1 MSCSNLSVSNKV
13 SLLNL
18 SGTNATFTSL
28 TAPNVQ
34 PTLTAGTGIT
44 IVGTTI
50 SSTATLTA
58 GLNISILNGVVK
70 TNASVNLS
78 NLNSSRGFIYA
89 LVTDNIESKAEFT
102 EFITALEGEIA
113 FLNCDTSLTTP
124 KINVSNLS
132 GTNATFT
139 SLTAPN
145 VQRTLTAGTNI
156 TIVGT
161 TISSS
166 GGGTTLVAG
175 SNISILNGV
184 IKTTS
189 NVNLSNLSTDVLHSP
204 VIVSNLITSIDG
216 EIDILNADISVTTP
230 FLAATNISSTNGT
243 FTSLTT
249 TNLNVSQ
256 LSTHNI
262 SAVNEIQASIVN
274 ASTIIA
280 GDAFSVLSSTLSTS
294 FYTDFVDDQ
303 KFVLKVTGVGSPSA
317 PKLAFRTGTADA
329 LLITQSSNVSI
340 ANTLTVGELNTS
352 VINGQSLLNVSSGM
366 LVKGTLETTDV
377 VKQEGFSRKE
387 SMFIGLNLIDIA
399 GSSGTTSILHRFGTR
414 IFNTSMYS
422 ATINSVTLK
431 KIGNYMVTYTI
442 NWDCVS
448 INNRVVL
455 KSYFLGGG
463 TEQGTSYTYI
473 RDDNFGDFGSTSST
487 FFLEATTADV
497 EYSVVS
503 VCKIGSGAFG
513 ATFDG
518 LLYISGSTVVVEY
531 IGSS

>member
-1 MSCSNLSVSNKV
+1 
-13 SLLNL
+13 
-18 SGTNATFTSL
+18 
-28 TAPNVQ
+28 
-34 PTLTAGTGIT
+34 
-44 IVGTTI
+44 
-50 SSTATLTA
+50 
-58 GLNISILNGVVK
+58 
-70 TNASVNLS
+70 
-78 NLNSSRGFIYA
+78 
-89 LVTDNIESKAEFT
+89 
-102 EFITALEGEIA
+102 
-113 FLNCDTSLTTP
+113 
-124 KINVSNLS
+124 
-132 GTNATFT
+132 
-139 SLTAPN
+139 
-145 VQRTLTAGTNI
+145 
-156 TIVGT
+156 
-161 TISSS
+161 
-166 GGGTTLVAG
+166 
-175 SNISILNGV
+175 
-184 IKTTS
+184 
-189 NVNLSNLSTDVLHSP
+189 
-204 VIVSNLITSIDG
+204 
-216 EIDILNADISVTTP
+216 
-230 FLAATNISSTNGT
+230 
-243 FTSLTT
+243 
-249 TNLNVSQ
+249 
-256 LSTHNI
+256 
-262 SAVNEIQASIVN
+262 
-274 ASTIIA
+274 
-280 GDAFSVLSSTLSTS
+280 LSSTLSTS

-431 KIGNYMVTYTI
+431 KIGNYMVTYNI

-448 INNRVVL
+448 INDRVVVKTYL
-455 KSYFLGGG
+455 IGGG
-463 TEQGTSYTYI
+463 SEQGYSYTYL

-513 ATFDG
+513 ASFDG